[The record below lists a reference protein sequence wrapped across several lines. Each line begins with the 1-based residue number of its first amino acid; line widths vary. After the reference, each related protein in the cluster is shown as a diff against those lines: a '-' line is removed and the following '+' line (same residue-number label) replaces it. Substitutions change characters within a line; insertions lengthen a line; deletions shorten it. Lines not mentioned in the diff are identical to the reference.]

1 MCTTPPVV
9 LWTAQGNFLT
19 MNSNDRTIG
28 RNSGIFW
35 FLLQLRC
42 VNSSYIHN
50 DVIVVITTVWCLA
63 TCLSSST
70 HMRLILRMPH
80 ALVSVTVTIEPYNT
94 SYCCLLVVALIN
106 VTAKIDHVSA
116 N

>member
-42 VNSSYIHN
+42 VTSSYIHS
-50 DVIVVITTVWCLA
+50 DVIVVITTAWCLA

-70 HMRLILRMPH
+70 HMRLIPRMLH
-80 ALVSVTVTIEPYNT
+80 ALVSVVTTEPHNT
-94 SYCCLLVVALIN
+94 SYCCLFVIEN
-106 VTAKIDHVSA
+106 FY
-116 N
+116 